1 MENNQTQDDLLQYLN
16 ASIGSTPTL
25 QANIPRQN
33 ETSGQGRSIYGEQ
46 IKIIEEQLKLF
57 SLPSFSF
64 FYSLLSEDNTKELL
78 SVLSQIIY
86 IRENDNRKRGEIIS
100 ECAKVKQM
108 NAGYQ
113 EEIGKL
119 KQSIVNLKNQIE
131 KNETNYQRDKKKYTD
146 TILSLKK
153 EKEHLISTNNALI
166 GKENQ
171 YVNEIK
177 KKAGLISTLNEQI
190 KKLSDSQSNKS
201 KAFSFSSPEMDMS
214 YCLNCK
220 DKVSINKTQK
230 EIFYEDSM
238 NNLNE
243 KYKGIHNEN
252 EIMKKE
258 LVYLD
263 AKIREIAVK
272 KKENYFSMFKS
283 TFGFEFVNENKIDL
297 SIKSTNV
304 DINSNFKSFI
314 DNLKQTFIQMK
325 EFSLKTDEM
334 LLQASS
340 QSKVLTS
347 ETGDNNEKKYY
358 LNMINIYNYY
368 IILSEQLKNILEKV
382 LQNSVEP
389 KEKEDMVERAI
400 ELAEIAKKNVE
411 LAIKEN
417 KNLEQEG
424 KIKSGMRLD
433 IRKEITAMKEINKD
447 NVIKK
452 ESKINYDDLSKE
464 IENFTELIN
473 NMNIFFDNK
482 TTEIHSKKSKI
493 ASNNDTTLKMI
504 F

>member
-1 MENNQTQDDLLQYLN
+1 M
-16 ASIGSTPTL
+16 
-25 QANIPRQN
+25 
-33 ETSGQGRSIYGEQ
+33 
-46 IKIIEEQLKLF
+46 
-57 SLPSFSF
+57 SFSNF
-64 FYSLLSEDNTKELL
+64 P
-78 SVLSQIIY
+78 
-86 IRENDNRKRGEIIS
+86 
-100 ECAKVKQM
+100 
-108 NAGYQ
+108 
-113 EEIGKL
+113 
-119 KQSIVNLKNQIE
+119 
-131 KNETNYQRDKKKYTD
+131 YTD
-146 TILSLKK
+146 FHNLNLDWIL
-153 EKEHLISTNNALI
+153 ET
-166 GKENQ
+166 
-171 YVNEIK
+171 
-177 KKAGLISTLNEQI
+177 T
-190 KKLSDSQSNKS
+190 
-201 KAFSFSSPEMDMS
+201 
-214 YCLNCK
+214 K
-220 DKVSINKTQK
+220 D
-230 EIFYEDSM
+230 
-238 NNLNE
+238 LNE